1 MTAKGYRTSLSDFM
15 CSGVERIVER
25 RFMVIS
31 FLYCYYRSTQ
41 TNGIIH
47 GEKNDESGKRWNKKD
62 DFLTLYI
69 YLGFF
74 LVS

>member
-1 MTAKGYRTSLSDFM
+1 
-15 CSGVERIVER
+15 
-25 RFMVIS
+25 MVMS

-74 LVS
+74 